1 MDAGTWSI
9 LGMFGGLLS
18 LLRYVNFKSK
28 ERDTELKERI
38 EQLEKKI
45 KDAN

>member
-9 LGMFGGLLS
+9 LASFCGLLS
-18 LLRYVNFKSK
+18 LLRYVNYKSK

-45 KDAN
+45 RNAD